1 MLNCISARFGKDMLL
16 TFCSFKVIMFEC
28 TAVII
33 NLFPA
38 KGRPLHSHL
47 VLLHTWLKRFFH
59 CLAFPSLRVT
69 GWGCF
74 ATIFNMG
81 VFSCLLPVVNVWFS
95 PGGILHF
102 DRVKFVPLVR
112 AVSFSLPGVKMSSV
126 NWITEL
132 ICQTLTQVWV
142 QSLRPPSCR
151 KLVTVMKSVLIEW
164 KVYLIWYWFA
174 ETRFF
179 PLLYFSFLSHLVHLT
194 LISFFM
200 HQFFFSPSCLI
211 MCLFSFYL

>member
-1 MLNCISARFGKDMLL
+1 MLNCISARFGKDILL

-33 NLFPA
+33 SLFPV

-47 VLLHTWLKRFFH
+47 VLLHTWLKKFCH
-59 CLAFPSLRVT
+59 YLAFPSLRVT

-81 VFSCLLPVVNVWFS
+81 MFSCLLPVVNVWFFARR
-95 PGGILHF
+95 HF
-102 DRVKFVPLVR
+102 ALWHRVKFVPLVW

-132 ICQTLTQVWV
+132 ICQTLTQVWI
-142 QSLRPPSCR
+142 QSLRLPSCR

-164 KVYLIWYWFA
+164 KVYLIW
-174 ETRFF
+174 
-179 PLLYFSFLSHLVHLT
+179 
-194 LISFFM
+194 
-200 HQFFFSPSCLI
+200 
-211 MCLFSFYL
+211 